1 MMELGMSAEYVA
13 SPELLDK
20 EQMGGVPLMISEH
33 RFEPGTLK
41 DRKGALYSVEYDE
54 TTAKTYIF
62 AK

>member
-1 MMELGMSAEYVA
+1 M
-13 SPELLDK
+13 D
-20 EQMGGVPLMISEH
+20 GVPLMIMEH

-54 TTAKTYIF
+54 TTEKSYIF

>member
-1 MMELGMSAEYVA
+1 MELGMSNEYVT

-20 EQMGGVPLMISEH
+20 EQMDGVPLMIMEH

-54 TTAKTYIF
+54 TTGKSYIF